1 MPKLHAEALVF
12 GLAWAALA
20 VFAFVRAGYVAGA
33 LLSVG
38 LLLAIMPASSIVL
51 DKTGSFTLERQVRW
65 GILLVAAAAFA
76 AWQMLQSS
84 SSS

>member
-1 MPKLHAEALVF
+1 MPKLHAEGLVF
-12 GLAWAALA
+12 ALAWAALA
-20 VFAFVRAGYVAGA
+20 LFAFVRAGYVAGA

-38 LLLAIMPASSIVL
+38 VLLAIMPASSVVL

-65 GILLVAAAAFA
+65 GILLVAAAGFA
-76 AWQMLQSS
+76 AWQLLQSS